1 MPQSAAR
8 AEPVYLQIAAQIR
21 ARIVDGELRPGDQVP
36 TTRRIMADW
45 NVAMATASKVL
56 SRLREDGLVHVV
68 PGRGTVV
75 SPRTTTPV
83 KPAGPIGRG
92 DTADEALTPAQV
104 VATAVRIA
112 DSEGLTAVTMRRVAA
127 ELGTAAMSIYRHVPN
142 KADLVRQM
150 VDAVFSECVLPEPG
164 PAAWHERLEIVA
176 RAYWQI
182 YKRHPWATAPAIAS
196 PTQPR
201 LIPSAM
207 DHLEWEL
214 RGMAHLG
221 LDHVTLLRAV
231 ISLHCY
237 VGGIALGGALAR
249 ESELDTGLS
258 SEEQQRA
265 DVTATSGLFTS
276 TRFPIIAELD
286 LPDDSLTDLDGLFEF
301 GLQRQLTGLVSY
313 VADTTNRD

>member
-1 MPQSAAR
+1 
-8 AEPVYLQIAAQIR
+8 
-21 ARIVDGELRPGDQVP
+21 
-36 TTRRIMADW
+36 MADW
-45 NVAMATASKVL
+45 KVAMATATKVL
-56 SRLREDGLVHVV
+56 TRLREDGWVHVV
-68 PGRGTVV
+68 PGKGTVV
-75 SPRTTTPV
+75 SPHTTAPVKPAGPRAAAITRHTPAPV

-92 DTADEALTPAQV
+92 DTADEVLTPSRIV
-104 VATAVRIA
+104 VTAVRIA
-112 DSEGLTAVTMRRVAA
+112 DGEGLAAVTMRRVAT

-164 PAAWHERLEIVA
+164 PAAWYERLEIVA

-182 YKRHPWATAPAIAS
+182 YKRHPWATAPAISS

-231 ISLHCY
+231 ICLHCY
-237 VGGIALGGALAR
+237 VGGIALGGALAK
-249 ESELDTGLS
+249 ESELDTGIS
-258 SEEQQRA
+258 PEQQQQS
-265 DVTATSGLFTS
+265 DVTATTGLFTS
-276 TRFPIIAELD
+276 TRFPIIAELH
-286 LPDDSLTDLDGLFEF
+286 LPDGSLTDLDALFEF
-301 GLQRQLTGLVSY
+301 GLQRHLDG
-313 VADTTNRD
+313 